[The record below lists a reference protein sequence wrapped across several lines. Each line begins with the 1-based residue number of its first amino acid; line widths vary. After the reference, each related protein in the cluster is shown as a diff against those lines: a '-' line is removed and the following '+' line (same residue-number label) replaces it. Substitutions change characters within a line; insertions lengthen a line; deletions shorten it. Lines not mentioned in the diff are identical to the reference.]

1 MYIFRSFTIVVGVFL
16 PIGGT
21 VKTNSSVAGVLA
33 ALGISLTAAI
43 ALPLVNIFKELTTP
57 ELMIVRGGVTAVIV
71 LVLLWRHVTKPSKH
85 MISFS
90 LLFSMATLALYAG
103 IRAWGASPTL
113 VVLTL
118 TPFVNIAAKLW
129 RGQSVAPRVNVCL
142 LFLVLGVTVVLNP
155 WEASFDTT
163 GLFLSVAATVLAG
176 LGFEVLSAEKG
187 IDPYNKSFWL
197 AVVTIGLGTVT
208 SLTSGHMPFMHE
220 SWTISRVL
228 ALIGFGAT
236 GGFLYYLANIVAFE
250 RLKTEVASTLA
261 MAETPAVIIGA
272 WLMLGETLSVIQWS
286 GVLLALGATF
296 ALGRAESKV

>member
-1 MYIFRSFTIVVGVFL
+1 M
-16 PIGGT
+16 
-21 VKTNSSVAGVLA
+21 KTRSSVAGVLA
-33 ALGISLTAAI
+33 ALGISFTAAI

-57 ELMIVRGGVTAVIV
+57 ELMIVRGGVTAIIV
-71 LVLLWRHVTKPSKH
+71 LVTLWQRVTKPSKRV
-85 MISFS
+85 IGFS

-118 TPFVNIAAKLW
+118 TPVVNIAAKLW
-129 RGQSVAPRVNVCL
+129 RGQSVDNRVYACL
-142 LFLVLGVTVVLNP
+142 LFLVIGVTVALNP
-155 WEASFDTT
+155 WHASFDTD

-176 LGFEVLSAEKG
+176 LGFEVLSTEKG

-208 SLTSGHMPFMHE
+208 SFTSGHIPFMQE
-220 SWTISRVL
+220 TWSINRVL

-236 GGFLYYLANIVAFE
+236 GGFLYYLANIIAFE

-261 MAETPAVIIGA
+261 MAETPAVIVGA
-272 WLMLGETLSVIQWS
+272 WLMLGEKLSVIQWI

-296 ALGRAESKV
+296 ALGRTEIKEYQCNSTPIPKEFK